1 MENKKIEILPCDINN
16 KDTHFVFYEND
27 EYTIWVSV
35 FIEGERN
42 DDILDN
48 IIEEY
53 IYIFSENE
61 KFTGE
66 YLKKIL
72 LKMLDEYEDRK
83 VENDIENSKIFLS
96 CILTDYSNVV
106 YVYMKNYI
114 FNIIRLEE
122 VYYKN
127 EIIDRDDFV
136 GITEIFP
143 LKDNDIINIFLYDE
157 NILSIKVNKVN
168 QLTKFTVN
176 SSIKFY
182 FFISLLLLLISYFIF
197 CNIYL
202 NKKIEEL
209 EYIVKSINFNT
220 DFDYKNNSIKIENAS
235 IKIKKIENKFLYY
248 TTNKIKKRE
257 KIINEIIE
265 FKNKNELLKELFNKR
280 NDAKKHI
287 YDREFLKSKEIYSNI
302 QNNINF
308 LSNDWENLINK
319 EIDELNRL
327 LIIQNNE
334 LFLNNDDVIKSND
347 ILENIL
353 KEYEKSFFN
362 INIKDLEI
370 YKERYKKNIDEIKL
384 KLDNRYVN
392 IEKLINDDII
402 KSLEEIKFLRDE
414 YLKLGLKNEVEYLNR
429 FEKEV
434 DEKINILE
442 EKMKNNFSQHNSYY
456 NNKEYTTAISYLE
469 KSLYFANLLNNEE
482 KKKEIEGKIR
492 LIYKKKKNIENENKK
507 KNEKTLDKEKLE
519 FEIKKSIKLSIEKG
533 DDYLKNDEY
542 EKAFIEYKRALELM
556 GKVNYS
562 KNIRKEVEKKLQYI
576 SKKKDKKWWELWK

>member
-53 IYIFSENE
+53 IYRFSENE

-182 FFISLLLLLISYFIF
+182 FFISLLLLLI
-197 CNIYL
+197 
-202 NKKIEEL
+202 
-209 EYIVKSINFNT
+209 
-220 DFDYKNNSIKIENAS
+220 
-235 IKIKKIENKFLYY
+235 
-248 TTNKIKKRE
+248 
-257 KIINEIIE
+257 
-265 FKNKNELLKELFNKR
+265 
-280 NDAKKHI
+280 
-287 YDREFLKSKEIYSNI
+287 
-302 QNNINF
+302 
-308 LSNDWENLINK
+308 
-319 EIDELNRL
+319 
-327 LIIQNNE
+327 
-334 LFLNNDDVIKSND
+334 
-347 ILENIL
+347 
-353 KEYEKSFFN
+353 
-362 INIKDLEI
+362 
-370 YKERYKKNIDEIKL
+370 
-384 KLDNRYVN
+384 
-392 IEKLINDDII
+392 
-402 KSLEEIKFLRDE
+402 
-414 YLKLGLKNEVEYLNR
+414 
-429 FEKEV
+429 
-434 DEKINILE
+434 
-442 EKMKNNFSQHNSYY
+442 
-456 NNKEYTTAISYLE
+456 
-469 KSLYFANLLNNEE
+469 
-482 KKKEIEGKIR
+482 
-492 LIYKKKKNIENENKK
+492 
-507 KNEKTLDKEKLE
+507 
-519 FEIKKSIKLSIEKG
+519 
-533 DDYLKNDEY
+533 
-542 EKAFIEYKRALELM
+542 
-556 GKVNYS
+556 
-562 KNIRKEVEKKLQYI
+562 
-576 SKKKDKKWWELWK
+576 

>member
-53 IYIFSENE
+53 IYRFSENE

-287 YDREFLKSKEIYSNI
+287 YDREFIKSKEIYSNI

-492 LIYKKKKNIENENKK
+492 LIYKKKKNIENENIK

-576 SKKKDKKWWELWK
+576 NKKKDKKWWELWK

>member
-1 MENKKIEILPCDINN
+1 M
-16 KDTHFVFYEND
+16 
-27 EYTIWVSV
+27 
-35 FIEGERN
+35 
-42 DDILDN
+42 
-48 IIEEY
+48 
-53 IYIFSENE
+53 
-61 KFTGE
+61 
-66 YLKKIL
+66 
-72 LKMLDEYEDRK
+72 
-83 VENDIENSKIFLS
+83 
-96 CILTDYSNVV
+96 
-106 YVYMKNYI
+106 
-114 FNIIRLEE
+114 
-122 VYYKN
+122 
-127 EIIDRDDFV
+127 
-136 GITEIFP
+136 
-143 LKDNDIINIFLYDE
+143 
-157 NILSIKVNKVN
+157 
-168 QLTKFTVN
+168 
-176 SSIKFY
+176 
-182 FFISLLLLLISYFIF
+182 
-197 CNIYL
+197 
-202 NKKIEEL
+202 
-209 EYIVKSINFNT
+209 
-220 DFDYKNNSIKIENAS
+220 
-235 IKIKKIENKFLYY
+235 
-248 TTNKIKKRE
+248 
-257 KIINEIIE
+257 
-265 FKNKNELLKELFNKR
+265 
-280 NDAKKHI
+280 
-287 YDREFLKSKEIYSNI
+287 
-302 QNNINF
+302 
-308 LSNDWENLINK
+308 
-319 EIDELNRL
+319 NRL

-492 LIYKKKKNIENENKK
+492 LIYKKKKNIENENIK

-576 SKKKDKKWWELWK
+576 NKKKDKKWWELWK